1 MLLTRSRGLASV
13 AFLTAM
19 LVAPVSA
26 ESDSATPGSLS
37 FGLST
42 GATAP
47 GASAPDENAAPPVSS
62 RSGDILRT
70 FYPQIDAGAVDPA
83 PAGLAPTGVAQT
95 SGTAAANPFAIP
107 APVTAPAAVAVAPN
121 PFVVPP
127 AATTG
132 APADATH
139 RNRPAFSIDGGADAQ
154 TGSGDRSGID
164 ESALRYYAEQRNLE
178 RVGAEIR
185 RLKTLYPAWTPPA
198 DLFAPKSDVDEQP
211 LWDLFAVGRFA
222 EVRSRI
228 ATYQAQH
235 PTYRPSADLA
245 TKLDDADAR
254 QRIKAA
260 FEAGDWASSLAA
272 ARERP
277 SLLVCAEMDVL
288 WQVGEAF
295 ARSGDLARAFDLY
308 GYVLTT
314 CDNPGERLATMQKAA
329 LLLPQKGV
337 DALITFGRT
346 LANGS
351 REFDGIRFQKLRAE
365 IGEEIAAGQKRSRV
379 SANDLQAYERFAKAT
394 LSAEDASL
402 LGWYHYNLQRFDMAK
417 EWFSLA
423 SDIEPNPKHLE
434 GYVLSL
440 RNLDELDT
448 AEDLAYREH
457 EDSPE
462 LAKIYVELV
471 ADRMNDPAV
480 AADLSVADLG
490 RFQTVV
496 EDTRSA
502 LGAQTLG
509 WHLLE
514 DDKID
519 EAGTWFEKSV
529 DWDVTEEGVL
539 GLAVVASRTKNNAGL
554 KQIKARYGDEF
565 ATLAEIEEY
574 APPAR
579 VVSYRPGRSA
589 ASPSRGTRRARS
601 GGGGGGGDK
610 LMRQANQ
617 QFQAGDYNGAL
628 ATLNKREARS
638 GKSYGA
644 EVLKGWVNI
653 KLRRWDE
660 ADRIFRNQD
669 KKRSTRDTR
678 FGIGAVANS
687 KYGMWPENQN
697 NCKVRF
703 KC

>member
-1 MLLTRSRGLASV
+1 MS
-13 AFLTAM
+13 
-19 LVAPVSA
+19 
-26 ESDSATPGSLS
+26 
-37 FGLST
+37 
-42 GATAP
+42 
-47 GASAPDENAAPPVSS
+47 
-62 RSGDILRT
+62 
-70 FYPQIDAGAVDPA
+70 PA

-95 SGTAAANPFAIP
+95 AGAAAANPFAIP
-107 APVTAPAAVAVAPN
+107 APVTTPAAVAVAPN

-211 LWDLFAVGRFA
+211 LWDLFAAGRFA

-254 QRIKAA
+254 QRIKAS
-260 FEAGDWASSLAA
+260 FEAGDWSSSLAA

-448 AEDLAYREH
+448 AEDLAYREY

-687 KYGMWPENQN
+687 KYGMWPESQN

>member
-1 MLLTRSRGLASV
+1 M
-13 AFLTAM
+13 
-19 LVAPVSA
+19 
-26 ESDSATPGSLS
+26 
-37 FGLST
+37 
-42 GATAP
+42 
-47 GASAPDENAAPPVSS
+47 
-62 RSGDILRT
+62 
-70 FYPQIDAGAVDPA
+70 
-83 PAGLAPTGVAQT
+83 
-95 SGTAAANPFAIP
+95 
-107 APVTAPAAVAVAPN
+107 
-121 PFVVPP
+121 PP

-139 RNRPAFSIDGGADAQ
+139 RNRPAFSIDGGVDAQ

-211 LWDLFAVGRFA
+211 LWDLFAAGRFA

-254 QRIKAA
+254 QRIKTA
-260 FEAGDWASSLAA
+260 FEAGDWSSSLAA

-337 DALITFGRT
+337 DALITFGGT

-351 REFDGIRFQKLRAE
+351 REFDGIRFQKLRAQ
-365 IGEEIAAGQKRSRV
+365 IGEAIAAGQKRSRV

-423 SDIEPNPKHLE
+423 SDIKPNPKHLE

-448 AEDLAYREH
+448 AEDLAYREY

-514 DDKID
+514 DEKIH

-589 ASPSRGTRRARS
+589 APPSRGTRRARS
-601 GGGGGGGDK
+601 GGGDK

-687 KYGMWPENQN
+687 KYGMWPEDQN